1 MSLLKTILTW
11 ITGNTIKD
19 IGEAFDKNFTT
30 KEEKLK
36 ALAELEQVISKLTGD
51 HDSWLAK
58 NVRPL
63 CLLIALGTL
72 SIIMV
77 FGIEVNEKLQ
87 NLYAGWTGTM
97 ITLYFGARELVKFV
111 TRRKNR

>member
-1 MSLLKTILTW
+1 MSILKTILTW

-19 IGEAFDKNFTT
+19 IGDAFDKNFTT

-36 ALAELEQVISKLTGD
+36 AIAELEGVISKLTGD

-63 CLLIALGTL
+63 CLLIALVTL
-72 SIIMV
+72 SVVMLLDLP
-77 FGIEVNEKLQ
+77 VNEKLL

-97 ITLYFGARELVKFV
+97 VTLYFGARELVKFV